1 MVRVASSNLVS
12 RSKRRVSKAVIQRIA
27 NSYSPVRLWNAPPQ
41 TSCPGGEIGRHKG
54 LKIPRTLKVRTG
66 STPVPGTNSKISP
79 PMAMNAFLNN
89 SLDDFSKS
97 VNSSISSSSLEA
109 SAMSVSRFVSVTN
122 NALQNFGQAV
132 VIGEISEIKT
142 YSHLYFKLKDET
154 AAVDC
159 LMFASVLNRLSFIP
173 KIGMRVVVVGKS
185 SIYLKTGQ
193 FKLIAEKMIVAGAGK
208 IMEELLALKEKLQ
221 KEGVFEAI
229 KRPIPKWINK
239 VGIITSKEGHVL
251 HDMLTVLNKR
261 NPGIEVVVYP
271 CQVQGTEAPA
281 TIVNALNT
289 AFRDN
294 FCDVLIVG
302 RGGGSFEDLL
312 PFSDESVVRTIIN
325 SPMPII
331 SAVGH
336 EPDAALSDFAAD
348 LRAPTPTAAADIVS
362 SYTVEMMQKDLDSYA
377 LLLGDLVYKKL
388 DDLKAVLEKTE
399 IKLKSFGPESLLN
412 LKSSYLN
419 SLNEKIT
426 RLIFDRLTFSKAQTD
441 SFLHRLQDHDP
452 KFKLNSFELTINELE
467 KRLEF
472 TVNDEVAKTVKRI
485 DNAMLSMER
494 AYFHQDMINADK
506 KIETIKEKLI
516 SLNPLL
522 VLKRGY
528 SVTLDKKGKSADIN
542 TLKINDEIKS
552 LVAGGQ
558 ILSVITKIEKD

>member
-1 MVRVASSNLVS
+1 
-12 RSKRRVSKAVIQRIA
+12 
-27 NSYSPVRLWNAPPQ
+27 
-41 TSCPGGEIGRHKG
+41 
-54 LKIPRTLKVRTG
+54 
-66 STPVPGTNSKISP
+66 
-79 PMAMNAFLNN
+79 MNPFLNN
-89 SLDDFSKS
+89 SLENFSKS
-97 VNSSISSSSLEA
+97 IASPMSSSSLEA

-142 YSHLYFKLKDET
+142 YAHLYFKLKDET
-154 AAVDC
+154 ASVDC
-159 LMFASVLNRLSFIP
+159 FMFASVLNRLSFVP
-173 KIGMRVVVVGKS
+173 KIGMKVVVVGKS

-193 FKLIAEKMIVAGAGK
+193 FKLVVDKIFVAGAGK
-208 IMEELLALKEKLQ
+208 IMEELLALKEKLK

-271 CQVQGTEAPA
+271 CQVQGSDAPA

-289 AFRDN
+289 AFSDN
-294 FCDVLIVG
+294 VCDVLIVG

-336 EPDAALSDFAAD
+336 EPDVALSDFAAD

-388 DDLKAVLEKTE
+388 DDLTVALEKAE

-412 LKSSYLN
+412 LKGSYLN
-419 SLNEKIT
+419 SLNEKLT
-426 RLIFDRLTFSKAQTD
+426 RLIFDKLALCKAQTD
-441 SFLHRLQDHDP
+441 GFLHRLQDHDP
-452 KFKLNSFELTINELE
+452 KLKLNSLEFALNDLE

-472 TVNDEVAKTVKRI
+472 KINDDIVNSAKRI
-485 DNAMLSMER
+485 DNALLSMEN
-494 AYFHQDMINADK
+494 APFHQDMINADK
-506 KIETIKEKLI
+506 KIETVKEKLI

-528 SVTLDKKGKSADIN
+528 SVTLDKKGSCVDIE
-542 TLKINDEIKS
+542 TLKINDEIKT

-558 ILSVITKIEKD
+558 ISSVITKIEKD

>member
-1 MVRVASSNLVS
+1 M
-12 RSKRRVSKAVIQRIA
+12 I
-27 NSYSPVRLWNAPPQ
+27 
-41 TSCPGGEIGRHKG
+41 
-54 LKIPRTLKVRTG
+54 
-66 STPVPGTNSKISP
+66 
-79 PMAMNAFLNN
+79 MDAFLNN
-89 SLDDFSKS
+89 SLENFSKS
-97 VNSSISSSSLEA
+97 VASSISFSSLEA

-122 NALQNFGQAV
+122 NALKNFGQAV

-173 KIGMRVVVVGKS
+173 KIGMKVVVVGKS

-193 FKLIAEKMIVAGAGK
+193 FKLIVDKMFVAGAGK
-208 IMEELLALKEKLQ
+208 IMEELLALKEKLN
-221 KEGVFEAI
+221 KEGVFAAI

-271 CQVQGTEAPA
+271 CQVQGSEAPA

-289 AFRDN
+289 AFSDN
-294 FCDVLIVG
+294 VCDVLIVG
-302 RGGGSFEDLL
+302 RGGGSFEDLM
-312 PFSDESVVRTIIN
+312 PFSDETVVRTIIN

-336 EPDAALSDFAAD
+336 EPDVALSDFAAD
-348 LRAPTPTAAADIVS
+348 MRAPTPTAAADIVS

-377 LLLGDLVYKKL
+377 LLLGDLIYKKI
-388 DDLKAVLEKTE
+388 DDLTVVLEKAE

-419 SLNEKIT
+419 SLNEKFA
-426 RLIFDRLTFSKAQTD
+426 RLIFDNLAFCKAQND
-441 SFLHRLQDHDP
+441 SFLHRLQAHDP
-452 KFKLNSFELTINELE
+452 KFKLNSLDLAVNEFE
-467 KRLEF
+467 KRIEF
-472 TVNDEVAKTVKRI
+472 TVNDNIAKTAKRI
-485 DNAMLSMER
+485 DNLLLLMER
-494 AYFHQDMINADK
+494 APFHQDMIDADK
-506 KIETIKEKLI
+506 KIETLKEKLI

-528 SVTLDKKGKSADIN
+528 SVTLDKKGSCANIN
-542 TLKINDEIKS
+542 TLKINDEIKT

-558 ILSVITKIEKD
+558 VLSVVTGIEKD

>member
-1 MVRVASSNLVS
+1 
-12 RSKRRVSKAVIQRIA
+12 
-27 NSYSPVRLWNAPPQ
+27 
-41 TSCPGGEIGRHKG
+41 
-54 LKIPRTLKVRTG
+54 
-66 STPVPGTNSKISP
+66 
-79 PMAMNAFLNN
+79 MNPFLNN
-89 SLDDFSKS
+89 SLENFSKS
-97 VNSSISSSSLEA
+97 VASPMSSSSLEA

-142 YSHLYFKLKDET
+142 YAHLYFKLKDET
-154 AAVDC
+154 ASVDC
-159 LMFASVLNRLSFIP
+159 LMFASVLNRLSFVP
-173 KIGMRVVVVGKS
+173 KIGMKVVVVGKS

-193 FKLIAEKMIVAGAGK
+193 FKLVVDKMFVAGAGK
-208 IMEELLALKEKLQ
+208 IMEELLALKEKLK

-261 NPGIEVVVYP
+261 NPGIEVIVYP
-271 CQVQGTEAPA
+271 CQVQGSEAPA

-289 AFRDN
+289 AFSDN
-294 FCDVLIVG
+294 VCDVLIVG

-312 PFSDESVVRTIIN
+312 PFSDELVVRTIIN

-336 EPDAALSDFAAD
+336 EPDVALSDFAAD
-348 LRAPTPTAAADIVS
+348 SRAPTPTAAADIVS

-377 LLLGDLVYKKL
+377 LQLGDLVYKKL
-388 DDLKAVLEKTE
+388 DDLTVALEKAE

-419 SLNEKIT
+419 SLNEKLT
-426 RLIFDRLTFSKAQTD
+426 RLVFDKLASCKAQND
-441 SFLHRLQDHDP
+441 GFLHRLQEHDP
-452 KFKLNSFELTINELE
+452 KLKLNSLEFALNDLE

-472 TVNDEVAKTVKRI
+472 KVNDDIVNTVKRI
-485 DNAMLSMER
+485 DHAFTSMEN
-494 AYFHQDMINADK
+494 APFHQDMIKADK
-506 KIETIKEKLI
+506 KIETVKEKLI

-528 SVTLDKKGKSADIN
+528 SVTLDKKGSSADIN
-542 TLKINDEIKS
+542 TLKINDEIKT

-558 ILSVITKIEKD
+558 ISSVITKIEKD

>member
-1 MVRVASSNLVS
+1 
-12 RSKRRVSKAVIQRIA
+12 
-27 NSYSPVRLWNAPPQ
+27 
-41 TSCPGGEIGRHKG
+41 
-54 LKIPRTLKVRTG
+54 
-66 STPVPGTNSKISP
+66 
-79 PMAMNAFLNN
+79 MAMNAFLNN

-97 VNSSISSSSLEA
+97 VNSLISSSSLEA

-159 LMFASVLNRLSFIP
+159 LMFASALNRLSFIP
-173 KIGMRVVVVGKS
+173 KIGMKVIVVGKS

-208 IMEELLALKEKLQ
+208 IMEELL
-221 KEGVFEAI
+221 EGVFEAI

-336 EPDAALSDFAAD
+336 EPDVALSD
-348 LRAPTPTAAADIVS
+348 S
-362 SYTVEMMQKDLDSYA
+362 E
-377 LLLGDLVYKKL
+377 
-388 DDLKAVLEKTE
+388 
-399 IKLKSFGPESLLN
+399 
-412 LKSSYLN
+412 
-419 SLNEKIT
+419 
-426 RLIFDRLTFSKAQTD
+426 LIMKQWHEAGL
-441 SFLHRLQDHDP
+441 
-452 KFKLNSFELTINELE
+452 
-467 KRLEF
+467 
-472 TVNDEVAKTVKRI
+472 
-485 DNAMLSMER
+485 
-494 AYFHQDMINADK
+494 
-506 KIETIKEKLI
+506 IE
-516 SLNPLL
+516 
-522 VLKRGY
+522 
-528 SVTLDKKGKSADIN
+528 
-542 TLKINDEIKS
+542 
-552 LVAGGQ
+552 
-558 ILSVITKIEKD
+558 